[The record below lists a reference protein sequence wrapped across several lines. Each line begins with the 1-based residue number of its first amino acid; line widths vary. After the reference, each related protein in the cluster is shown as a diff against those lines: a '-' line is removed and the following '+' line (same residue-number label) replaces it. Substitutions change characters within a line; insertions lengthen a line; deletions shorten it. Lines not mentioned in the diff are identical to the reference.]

1 MIGRSIM
8 GQSYSLDLRARIVGH
23 VRPGH
28 SRRDAARH
36 FRVSASCAVK
46 LLKPADRTGSV
57 HAAHRGRPCGSG
69 KLAAHQA
76 FRLGRVEAQPDITMP
91 ELARALQVER
101 DVIASPASLS
111 RVLCHAG
118 FTYKKQL
125 MASERERADV
135 RERRREW
142 IDKRQ
147 PRMRLQP
154 ARLGAW
160 VEQTLTSKIAQF
172 R

>member
-1 MIGRSIM
+1 
-8 GQSYSLDLRARIVGH
+8 
-23 VRPGH
+23 
-28 SRRDAARH
+28 
-36 FRVSASCAVK
+36 
-46 LLKPADRTGSV
+46 
-57 HAAHRGRPCGSG
+57 
-69 KLAAHQA
+69 
-76 FRLGRVEAQPDITMP
+76 MP

-147 PRMRLQP
+147 PRMRLQSARLGFIDETASHEDDAAAGAQP
-154 ARLGAW
+154 SRTALARLGA
-160 VEQTLTSKIAQF
+160 VRPLGHPDLHRCAQV
-172 R
+172 